1 MHVDKIDNYFAERG
15 TKVIYN
21 CLGHTEELVRSYIK
35 DFQTLVDSSNRK
47 ESQYVKT
54 SCYSSMYDI
63 ESRPK
68 FTGFENYKKIDRNF
82 RKNISSLIYEPQ
94 FSPTLIVDPIE
105 NEVNSDYKTELKKFV
120 SAIDNPLL
128 YLSGGIDSELV
139 ALAMLDSGKKFTP
152 VIFQYTNNLGQ
163 VVNLFDTNYAINFC
177 SNNGLFPIIKTIN
190 IEELWQST
198 EFKKLAID
206 LQIQSP
212 HLVTHAY
219 MVELMKYQFS
229 DHTHVF
235 GGEVRFYSY
244 HELDDGRMA
253 NLVLLAKI
261 APGYNG
267 SQYTANSFTGPTPAS
282 LYLYYFSDGTWTIS
296 GTGNQSVD
304 TDSGTWTTT
313 PGSSYEFRVSA
324 ISSITLTGIGQ
335 LSPDS
340 LGVPTAWSD
349 ITASTFVV
357 EAVADPF
364 TVSNAWATWTIQ
376 VRTKTGAQTGII
388 QSSTVRFVTTYEA

>member
-1 MHVDKIDNYFAERG
+1 MNIDKIDKYFADRG
-15 TKVIYN
+15 TKVVYN
-21 CLGHTEELVRSYIK
+21 CLGHTENLVRSYVKKFHAI
-35 DFQTLVDSSNRK
+35 VENGYRK
-47 ESQYVKT
+47 ESQHVKH
-54 SCYSSMYDI
+54 SCYSTMY
-63 ESRPK
+63 ELKPRNK
-68 FTGFENYKKIDRNF
+68 FTGFEKFRTIDKNF
-82 RKNISSLIYEPQ
+82 RKQISALITEAQ
-94 FSPTLIVDPIE
+94 VSPTLVVD
-105 NEVNSDYKTELKKFV
+105 NVDNDVSDDYKSELKSFV
-120 SAIDNPLL
+120 STIDNPIL

-139 ALAMLDSGKKFTP
+139 ANAMIDKGVKFIP
-152 VIFQYTNNLGQ
+152 VIINYVNNANQ
-163 VVNLFDTNYAINFC
+163 SFNLFDVNYAYKFC
-177 SNNGLFPIIKTIN
+177 AKYNLYPITKTIN
-190 IEELWQST
+190 IEELWNST
-198 EFKKLAID
+198 EFAKLAID
-206 LQIQSP
+206 LQIQST

-219 MVELMKYQFS
+219 IIELMKNDFP

-235 GGEVRFYSY
+235 GGEVRFYTY
-244 HELDDGRMA
+244 HQLDDGRMA

-267 SQYTANSFTGPTPAS
+267 SQYTATSFTGGTPAS
-282 LYLYYFSDGTWTIS
+282 LYLDYNSDGTWTIS

-388 QSSTVRFVTTYEA
+388 QSSTVRFETTYEA